1 MTRAIDPSSD
11 ARAELTSINGIG
23 EKMAQDIVAFFSEPQ
38 MQDLLDQLTEP
49 SGSNPPLVR
58 VTDFVLTTTESAITG
73 KTVVFTGTL
82 EKMTRSEAKAR
93 AERLG
98 ANVSS
103 SISKKTDYLVAGP
116 GAGSKAKNAA
126 ALGIRI
132 LSEEEWLALI
142 AET

>member
-1 MTRAIDPSSD
+1 
-11 ARAELTSINGIG
+11 
-23 EKMAQDIVAFFSEPQ
+23 
-38 MQDLLDQLTEP
+38 
-49 SGSNPPLVR
+49 
-58 VTDFVLTTTESAITG
+58 
-73 KTVVFTGTL
+73 
-82 EKMTRSEAKAR
+82 MTRSEAKAR

-142 AET
+142 AEA